1 MSYDVY
7 CVYFVLGPPR
17 FRQIYMSLSSTLI
30 KNGLYAIGPDANG
43 MEITNCTRNLYDN
56 DKQQSKELAFGLIRA
71 RYF

>member
-7 CVYFVLGPPR
+7 CVYFVLGPR

-43 MEITNCTRNLYDN
+43 MEITNCTRNLYD
-56 DKQQSKELAFGLIRA
+56 KQQSKELAFGLIRA